1 MRRYLEKLQSKGI
14 YTFTREELKNNLSI
28 SDAGV
33 NANISRYLK
42 KGDIVKLKRGFYTI
56 VPPEYK
62 RPGVLP
68 PYWFIDD
75 LMKYMITGYYVGL
88 ASAASIYGV
97 SHQQPQVFQIIS
109 EKQIKDIQVKNLK
122 IEFIFKS
129 KLEPEV
135 YISEKK
141 TETGTVKLSGV
152 ELTCFDMVRY
162 ISRAGGINSV
172 ATILEELCS
181 EISSEKLVELADLYN
196 KPIYVQRLG
205 YIFDKG
211 GFDKLGNELYQWFE
225 QKDSYPVYLVPAK
238 ERKSLRL
245 NRKWNVLVNK
255 EVEPDII

>member
-1 MRRYLEKLQSKGI
+1 M
-14 YTFTREELKNNLSI
+14 
-28 SDAGV
+28 
-33 NANISRYLK
+33 
-42 KGDIVKLKRGFYTI
+42 
-56 VPPEYK
+56 
-62 RPGVLP
+62 
-68 PYWFIDD
+68 
-75 LMKYMITGYYVGL
+75 
-88 ASAASIYGV
+88 
-97 SHQQPQVFQIIS
+97 
-109 EKQIKDIQVKNLK
+109 
-122 IEFIFKS
+122 
-129 KLEPEV
+129 
-135 YISEKK
+135 
-141 TETGTVKLSGV
+141 
-152 ELTCFDMVRY
+152 
-162 ISRAGGINSV
+162 